1 VQVSKGA
8 MALRRE
14 FPDALSRRSGTPLP
28 GALRTDFMQDR
39 ESPTNWRSAKFA
51 FAISGPGW
59 TLLFGSARPT
69 NCRLHSWEV
78 PIAESIYK
86 TPDGE
91 AEIRA
96 LYDEAFAGLGSGCQ
110 SLTIRTRRYPVRS
123 TPRSVD
129 WVPHACSNS
138 NRFCR
143 V

>member
-1 VQVSKGA
+1 
-8 MALRRE
+8 M
-14 FPDALSRRSGTPLP
+14 DAVVRVCETHELSASLV
-28 GALRTDFMQDR
+28 
-39 ESPTNWRSAKFA
+39 
-51 FAISGPGW
+51 
-59 TLLFGSARPT
+59 
-69 NCRLHSWEV
+69 EV

-86 TPDGE
+86 TPEGE

-96 LYDEAFAGLGSGCQ
+96 VYDEAFAGLGSGYQ

-123 TPRSVD
+123 TPRSVE